1 MSRMYTLKQRA
12 ESIILISFL
21 CVMIS
26 SCNYKISDNRKSAM
40 ELLTCASFI
49 QNNGEAIPRECRN
62 YIVVVNSNY
71 IVLENE
77 KKSQKLIK
85 KFDEKNKIWNCKGS
99 PKKDFPFN
107 CR

>member
-1 MSRMYTLKQRA
+1 MKG
-12 ESIILISFL
+12 EIGKIILILIL
-21 CVMIS
+21 CIITS

-49 QNNGEAIPRECRN
+49 QDNREVIPRECRN

-85 KFDEKNKIWNCKGS
+85 KFDEKNKIWDCKGS
-99 PKKDFPFN
+99 PKKDFPHD
-107 CR
+107 CQ